1 MVVCWVRQPF
11 FLWRHFR
18 LFAASPLR
26 RGGCGLFAAIRGAES
41 LPISV
46 AFFGSIM
53 IFSISWFVRAGINEV
68 NHPTPHPPRRTHSVS
83 ASHAHSVIPS
93 LSPRRVSRLGDS
105 AVPLF
110 FN

>member
-41 LPISV
+41 LPILV
-46 AFFGSIM
+46 ALFGSIM
-53 IFSISWFVRAGINEV
+53 ISSISWFLRAGINAV
-68 NHPTPHPPRRTHSVS
+68 NHPLRIRRGEL
-83 ASHAHSVIPS
+83 I
-93 LSPRRVSRLGDS
+93 LL
-105 AVPLF
+105 LLLMLIL
-110 FN
+110 

>member
-46 AFFGSIM
+46 ALFGSIM
-53 IFSISWFVRAGINEV
+53 ISSISWFVRAGIKEV
-68 NHPTPHPPRRTHSVS
+68 NHRIRRGGL
-83 ASHAHSVIPS
+83 I
-93 LSPRRVSRLGDS
+93 
-105 AVPLF
+105 LF
-110 FN
+110 LLLILIL